1 MDVQPTDLPYRDFY
15 SLLITTVAPR
25 PIAWVSSMSKDGG
38 HNLAPFSFFNV
49 LCATPPLLGFCPGT
63 RSRDLR
69 ESLGSGYK
77 DTLRNVRDTG
87 EFVVNIV
94 TYELREPMNL
104 TSGDYAHTV
113 DEFEVAKLKMRPSRC
128 VKPPH
133 VADSLINY
141 ECKLFQ
147 ILDFGTE
154 EKGGSLVI
162 GEIVSIHIDDSVLKD
177 GRVDGSR
184 LDLIGRMGGPQYCR
198 TTDRFNLARPEV
210 KGRSDKQ
217 G

>member
-1 MDVQPTDLPYRDFY
+1 MDVQPRELPYREFY
-15 SLLITTVAPR
+15 RLLITTVAPR
-25 PIAWVSSMSKDGG
+25 PIAWVSSMSRDGT

-49 LCATPPLLGFCPGT
+49 LCATPPLVGFCPGN

-69 ESLGSGYK
+69 ESLGTGYK

-94 TYELREPMNL
+94 TYPLREQMNL
-104 TSGDYAHTV
+104 TSGDYEASV
-113 DEFEVAKLKMRPSRC
+113 DEFEIAKLRMRPSKM

-133 VADSLINY
+133 VAASPINY

-154 EKGGSLVI
+154 ASGGSLVI
-162 GEIVSIHIDDSVLKD
+162 GEIVSIHIDESVMSN
-177 GRVDGSR
+177 GRVDGEL
-184 LDLIGRMGGPQYCR
+184 LDLIGRMGGAQYCR
-198 TTDRFNLARPEV
+198 ATDRFDLIRPERKV
-210 KGRSDKQ
+210 GTNTQ